1 MKLTRIL
8 AATSLFAALAL
19 LIVACSSSPISPS
32 NTGAALGGTL
42 AVCPDKPEE
51 EVCGDKIDN
60 DCDGKVDEDCTP
72 ECKPVTEVC
81 DDNIDNDCDGQ
92 IDEDCK
98 EEGIPCS
105 PGYWSHQGY
114 PEHFNSVCQA
124 AADSDLNDIFADCGD
139 LLATLPKNVQEGVPG
154 CQGNE
159 EVCHRQAAA
168 ALLNT
173 AAGGCFETVE

>member
-72 ECKPVTEVC
+72 SASLSLRSVTTTSTTTAMVRSTKTARKRESRARPVT
-81 DDNIDNDCDGQ
+81 GATRA
-92 IDEDCK
+92 
-98 EEGIPCS
+98 IPS
-105 PGYWSHQGY
+105 ISIP
-114 PEHFNSVCQA
+114 
-124 AADSDLNDIFADCGD
+124 FAK
-139 LLATLPKNVQEGVPG
+139 LRRTRIRTTFSL
-154 CQGNE
+154 
-159 EVCHRQAAA
+159 
-168 ALLNT
+168 T
-173 AAGGCFETVE
+173 AATCLPLCRKTSKKVSPAARVTNRFAIARQPQPS

>member
-42 AVCPDKPEE
+42 SVCPDKPEP
-51 EVCGDKIDN
+51 EVCGDSIDN
-60 DCDGKVDEDCTP
+60 DCDGKVDEDCPP

-92 IDEDCK
+92 VDEDCK
-98 EEGIPCS
+98 EEGTPCS
-105 PGYWSHQGY
+105 PGYWRNHPS
-114 PEHFNSVCQA
+114 HFNSVCA
-124 AADSDLNDIFADCGD
+124 AAAASTTNTALDSCAELLFALGGPTGCKGGD
-139 LLATLPKNVQEGVPG
+139 AACFRQE
-154 CQGNE
+154 
-159 EVCHRQAAA
+159 AA

-173 AAGGCFETVE
+173 AAGGCFED